1 MARLSKKLQI
11 LQVLTAHLQGITAAN
26 GYDYDLSSSV
36 FRGRTEF
43 GPNDPLPAVSILE
56 IPRPEV
62 GDFSGTENLTHKE
75 EWMLLV
81 QGWIQDDKI
90 NPTDP
95 AYGLGAAVQQRL
107 SDLIATKKNGA
118 IANPDI
124 YRLNGLVTC
133 LYIGPFT
140 VRPPQA
146 QVSSTAYFFLP
157 LRVGV
162 VTDVS
167 QPFVPA

>member
-1 MARLSKKLQI
+1 MVRLSKKLQI
-11 LQVLTAHLQGITAAN
+11 LQMLTAHLQGITVAA
-26 GYDYDLSSSV
+26 GYDYDLATSV

-43 GPNDPLPAVSILE
+43 GPSDPLPALSILE

-62 GDFSGTENLTHKE
+62 GDFAGMENLTHKE
-75 EWMLLV
+75 DWTLLV

-90 NPTDP
+90 NPTDA
-95 AYGLGAAVQQRL
+95 AYGLGSTVQQRL
-107 SDLIATKKNGA
+107 SDLVAMKKNGGPV
-118 IANPDI
+118 NPEI
-124 YRLNGLVTC
+124 YRLGGLINC
-133 LYIGPFT
+133 LYIAPFT

-167 QPFVPA
+167 QPFVSA